1 MTHSIPLVGSM
12 LEHATSA
19 PTDIYRELV
28 ESVKDYAVFLLDPE
42 GRVETWNAGAERI
55 KGYSADEIVGRHFEV
70 FYPEEER
77 ARGKPAAVLATA
89 AATGRYEEEAWRVR
103 KDGSRFWASVVVT
116 PRRGP
121 DGALRG
127 FAKVTRDLSER
138 KELDDQRQT
147 LEAITEEALVH
158 LGIEELLDA
167 MLDRLCEALHADT
180 IAVLLLD
187 PVENVLV
194 ARAAKGIEEEVIR
207 GIRIPMG
214 RGFAGRI
221 AAEGR
226 PVILSDVDHSDVL
239 NPILRE
245 KGIRSLIGV
254 PLRASGRVI
263 GVVHVGS
270 LRPREFSE
278 SEVRFLQIA
287 ADRLA
292 LAVEHTH
299 LIEAARLARH
309 EAEVAETALRA
320 RDEFLSVAAH
330 ELKTPITSAKVA
342 AQLLRRSFRGTTL
355 GPMQERSVDTIER
368 QIDKLSRLVLQL
380 LDTMRIQSGGLV
392 LEVEDTDLAKLLRD
406 VADDVRTISD
416 RHTIVVTTPE
426 ELRVRVDALR
436 LEQVVRNLLDN
447 AVKFMPEGGQIDVHL
462 ARMPST
468 ALITVRDRGVGV
480 AEEHQPRLFERFY
493 QAHANRS
500 GMGLGLYISRQI
512 VERHGGTIY
521 AETPPDGGTRFVIS
535 LPLQAQPVSLASKT
549 A

>member
-1 MTHSIPLVGSM
+1 MTLERTTAPPL
-12 LEHATSA
+12 
-19 PTDIYRELV
+19 PTNIYRELV
-28 ESVKDYAVFLLDPE
+28 ESVKDYAVFLLDPL

-55 KGYSADEIVGRHFEV
+55 KGYTADEIVGRNFEI
-70 FYPEEER
+70 FYPPEER
-77 ARGKPAAVLATA
+77 ERGKPSAVLAIA
-89 AATGRYEEEAWRVR
+89 ADTGRFEEEGWRVR
-103 KDGSRFWASVVVT
+103 KDGTRFWASVVVT

-121 DGALRG
+121 DGRLRG
-127 FAKVTRDLSER
+127 FAKVTRDLTER
-138 KELDDQRQT
+138 KELDDQRRT
-147 LEAITEEALVH
+147 LEAISEEALVH
-158 LGIEELLDA
+158 LGLEELLDA
-167 MLDRLCEALHADT
+167 MLGRLRDALHADT

-187 PVENVLV
+187 PLENVLV
-194 ARAAKGIEEEVIR
+194 ARAAKGLEEEVAR
-207 GIRIPMG
+207 GIRIPVG

-226 PVILSDVDHSDVL
+226 PVVLADVDHSDVL

-245 KGIRSLIGV
+245 KGIRSLLGV
-254 PLRASGRVI
+254 PLRVAGRVI

-270 LRPREFSE
+270 LVPRVFTE
-278 SEVRFLQIA
+278 SEERFLQIT

-292 LAVEHTH
+292 LAIEHAR

-309 EAEVAETALRA
+309 EADVAETALRA

-342 AQLLRRSFRGTTL
+342 AQLLRRSFRNATL
-355 GPMQERSVDTIER
+355 DPMQERSIDTIER
-368 QIDKLSRLVLQL
+368 QIGKLSRLVLQL
-380 LDTMRIQSGGLV
+380 LDTMRIQAGGLV
-392 LEVEDTDLAKLLRD
+392 LEIEEADLSKLLRD
-406 VADDVRTISD
+406 IADDVRAISD
-416 RHTIVVTTPE
+416 RHTIVVNAPD
-426 ELRVRVDALR
+426 ELCVHIDALR

-447 AVKFMPEGGQIDVHL
+447 AVKFMPEGGQIDVQL
-462 ARMPST
+462 TRMPST

-480 AEEHQPRLFERFY
+480 PAEHQTRLFDRFY

-521 AETPPDGGTRFVIS
+521 AESPADGGTRFVIS
-535 LPLQAQPVSLASKT
+535 LPLQAQPVPLVSKT

>member
-1 MTHSIPLVGSM
+1 M
-12 LEHATSA
+12 LERRASA

-28 ESVKDYAVFLLDPE
+28 ESVKDYAVFLLDPV

-55 KGYSADEIVGRHFEV
+55 KGYTADEIVGRNFEI
-70 FYPEEER
+70 FYPADER
-77 ARGKPAAVLATA
+77 ERGKPAEVLAIA
-89 AATGRYEEEAWRVR
+89 ADTGKYEEEGWRVR

-116 PRRGP
+116 PRRAI
-121 DGALRG
+121 DGTLRG

-138 KELDDQRQT
+138 KELDDQHQT
-147 LEAITEEALVH
+147 LEAITAEALVH
-158 LGIEELLDA
+158 LDIDELLDA
-167 MLDRLCEALHADT
+167 MLVRLCEALHCDT

-194 ARAAKGIEEEVIR
+194 ARAAKGLEEEVIR

-214 RGFAGRI
+214 RGFAGRV

-226 PVILSDVDHSDVL
+226 PVFLPDVDHADVL
-239 NPILRE
+239 NPILHE
-245 KGIRSLIGV
+245 KGIRSLLGV
-254 PLRASGRVI
+254 PLRVAGRVT

-270 LRPREFSE
+270 LYPRDFTE
-278 SEVRFLQIA
+278 SEERFLQIA

-292 LAVEHTH
+292 LAIEHAN

-309 EAEVAETALRA
+309 EANVAETALRA

-342 AQLLRRSFRGTTL
+342 AQLLRRSFRNATL
-355 GPMQERSVDTIER
+355 DPLQDRSIDTIER

-380 LDTMRIQSGGLV
+380 LDTMRIQAGGLV
-392 LEVEDTDLAKLLRD
+392 LEVEEADLSRLLRD
-406 VADDVRTISD
+406 IADDVRTLSD
-416 RHTIVVTTPE
+416 RHTIVVNAPE
-426 ELRVRVDALR
+426 ELSVRVDALR
-436 LEQVVRNLLDN
+436 LEQVIRNLLDN
-447 AVKFMPEGGQIDVHL
+447 AVKFMPDGGQIDVNL
-462 ARMPST
+462 VRTSST
-468 ALITVRDRGVGV
+468 AVISVRDRGVGV
-480 AEEHQPRLFERFY
+480 APEHQPRLFDRFY

-521 AETPPDGGTRFVIS
+521 AETPEDGGTRFVIS
-535 LPLQAQPVSLASKT
+535 LPLQAQPVSLAAKT

>member
-1 MTHSIPLVGSM
+1 M

-19 PTDIYRELV
+19 QTDIYRELV
-28 ESVKDYAVFLLDPE
+28 ESVKDYAVFLLDPV
-42 GRVETWNAGAERI
+42 GRIETWNAGAERI
-55 KGYSADEIVGRHFEV
+55 KGYTADEIVGRNFEI
-70 FYPEEER
+70 FYPAEER
-77 ARGKPAAVLATA
+77 ERGKPAEVLAIA
-89 AATGRYEEEAWRVR
+89 AETGKFEEEGWRVR
-103 KDGSRFWASVVVT
+103 KDGSRFWAGVVVT
-116 PRRGP
+116 PRRAL
-121 DGALRG
+121 DGTLRG

-138 KELDDQRQT
+138 KELDDQRRT

-158 LGIEELLDA
+158 LDIDELLDA
-167 MLDRLCEALHADT
+167 MLDRLCDALHCDT

-194 ARAAKGIEEEVIR
+194 ARAAKGLEEEVIR

-221 AAEGR
+221 AADGR
-226 PVILSDVDHSDVL
+226 AVVLSDVDHADVL
-239 NPILRE
+239 NPMLRE

-270 LRPREFSE
+270 LRPREFTE
-278 SEVRFLQIA
+278 SEERFLQIA

-292 LAVEHTH
+292 LAVEHAR

-342 AQLLRRSFRGTTL
+342 AQLLRRSFRGVPLQPT
-355 GPMQERSVDTIER
+355 QERSIDTIER
-368 QIDKLSRLVLQL
+368 QIGKLSRLVLQL

-392 LEVEDTDLAKLLRD
+392 LEVEEADLSKLLRD
-406 VADDVRTISD
+406 VAEDVRALSD
-416 RHTIVVTTPE
+416 RHSIVVNAPE

-447 AVKFMPEGGQIDVHL
+447 AVKFMPDGGQIDVQL
-462 ARMPST
+462 VRMPST
-468 ALITVRDRGVGV
+468 AIISVRDRGVGV
-480 AEEHQPRLFERFY
+480 PTEHQPRLFDRFY

-500 GMGLGLYISRQI
+500 GLGLGLYISRQI

-521 AETPPDGGTRFVIS
+521 AETPQDGGTRFVIS
-535 LPLQAQPVSLASKT
+535 LPLQAQPVPLAAKT